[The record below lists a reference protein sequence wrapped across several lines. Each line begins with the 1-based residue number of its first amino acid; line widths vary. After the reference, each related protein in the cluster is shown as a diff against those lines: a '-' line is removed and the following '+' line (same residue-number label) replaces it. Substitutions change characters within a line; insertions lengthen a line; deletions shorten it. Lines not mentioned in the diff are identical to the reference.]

1 MPSKLPEALVPVAS
15 GPNHDSSH
23 SKPAFLALFCFV
35 LFSWLVLM
43 MLLLLTHVQALY
55 D

>member
-23 SKPAFLALFCFV
+23 SKPEFLALFCFV
-35 LFSWLVLM
+35 FLVSFDDAII
-43 MLLLLTHVQALY
+43 VDSCASSI
-55 D
+55 